1 MTQRRVDTFSKLPA
15 FALTLSLL
23 LACLPAT
30 ARAYQQ
36 SQDGR
41 GTVSGTV
48 KDTSGANVA
57 AAQVYLINPLQAVL
71 NSAKSD
77 AEGRF
82 QFADMPTGTYELRVT
97 HRGFDNR
104 RMSVKVASRET
115 TDVAVT
121 LEVNRIEEQI
131 TVTAESGQ
139 AADKDRVAQQVNVI
153 NENNILQRTTAVLA
167 QVADEEVGVNL
178 QRTSPTIGGIFVR
191 GLTGKN
197 VAVYVDGVRYTTSA
211 QRGGISTFF
220 NMNEP
225 SSLRA
230 VEILRGPNS
239 AQYGSDSL
247 GGTVNLVSRVP
258 GFGSLEPETHGEIN
272 TFFTSADLSFGG
284 NTLITYGTRR
294 FGILANINA
303 RRVNNLRP
311 AGGIDSHSSIQR
323 FLGLRSDILGTRL
336 TDTAFTQ
343 YGGTF
348 HVNYAPAND
357 QQLIFHYQRAQQDG
371 GKRYDQTLGGD
382 GNLISDLRNLMLDFG
397 YLRYLKQ
404 GVGFFDNGSITA
416 SYNTQREERVN
427 QGGRGNARGN
437 ITHQPERTKVF
448 GLSASLDKQFTR
460 NNTFLVGADF
470 YRETVNAPAFTVNPV
485 TGTTVLSRP
494 RIPDGARYITSG
506 IYAQDVFD
514 AVPDRLRLS
523 MALRYHVASYRSR
536 ASNAPIVNGRPLFPD
551 DSLREDN
558 LSGRIGAVVTAARG
572 LNLSFNYSRGF
583 RAPNIT
589 DLGTLGLVGNG
600 FEVDALSAIALGG
613 QIGTTADATAV
624 SSGRPVARLRSELS
638 NNFDGGIHFR
648 RARFDTDLVLFLTD
662 LNRSIS
668 QQTLILPQGA
678 TGLFLGDQPITRQLA
693 SGAVIVPLSTN
704 PVLVRSNFDDAR
716 LYGLE
721 YTLDARLRRDLT
733 FGGNFTMIR
742 AYNKASGLP
751 PNIEGGTPP
760 ATAFLRLRYE
770 PTGARYFVEAYSTL
784 ADRQTRLS
792 SLDLGDRRTGAA
804 RSRNDIRDFFNNGAR
819 ARGLVQP
826 DATGTLRLVATNET
840 LRQVQDRQLP
850 LGTVQNGLLVSS
862 DTIAVPL
869 YTYLPGYGLF
879 NLRGGFR
886 VGERSNIF
894 LDFEN
899 IGDKSYRAPSWGIDG
914 PGRSITARYQYRF

>member
-1 MTQRRVDTFSKLPA
+1 MKHGRGNKLS
-15 FALTLSLL
+15 ALLALALALSLSL
-23 LACLPAT
+23 TFPATT
-30 ARAYQQ
+30 ARAQQ
-36 SQDGR
+36 QDGR
-41 GTVSGTV
+41 GRLSGTV
-48 KDTSGANVA
+48 KDESGASVA
-57 AAQVYLINPLQAVL
+57 DAQVYLINPQQAVL
-71 NSAKSD
+71 NNVKTDS
-77 AEGRF
+77 EGRF
-82 QFADMPTGTYELRVT
+82 NFTDMAAGTYELRVS

-104 RMSVKVASRET
+104 RLSVKLVSRET
-115 TDVAVT
+115 TDVAVV
-121 LEVNRIEEQI
+121 LEVNRLEEQI

-220 NMNEP
+220 NLNEP

-247 GGTVNLVSRVP
+247 GGTINLVSRVP
-258 GFGSLEPETHGEIN
+258 GFGGDVPETHGEVN

-284 NTLITYGTRR
+284 NTLVTYGTRR
-294 FGILANINA
+294 FGILANVNA
-303 RRVNNLRP
+303 RRHSNLRT
-311 AGGIDSHSSIQR
+311 AGGFDTHSSVTR

-348 HVNYAPAND
+348 HVNYAPTND
-357 QQLIFHYQRAQQDG
+357 QQVIFHYQRAQQDG

-404 GVGFFDNGSITA
+404 GFGFFDNASVTA

-427 QGGRGNARGN
+427 QGGRGNPRAN
-437 ITHQPERTKVF
+437 ITHQYERTKVF
-448 GLSASLDKQFTR
+448 GLNASLDKQFTKH
-460 NNTFLVGADF
+460 NTFLVGADF
-470 YRETVNAPAFTVNPV
+470 YRETVDAPAFTVNPV
-485 TGTTVLSRP
+485 AGTSVLSRP
-494 RIPDGARYITSG
+494 RVPDGARYITSG
-506 IYAQDVFD
+506 VYAQDVFD
-514 AVPDRLRLS
+514 AIPDRLRLS
-523 MALRYHVASYRSR
+523 MAVRYHVASYRSR
-536 ASNAPIVNGRPLFPD
+536 AANAPVVNGLPLFPD

-558 LSGRIGAVVTAARG
+558 LSGRFGAVVTAAKG
-572 LNLSFNYSRGF
+572 LNLSFNYGRGF

-613 QIGTTADATAV
+613 QIGTTADSTAV
-624 SSGRPVARLRSELS
+624 ASGRPVERLRSELS

-648 RARFDTDLVLFLTD
+648 RSRFDTDLVLFLTD

-668 QQTLILPQGA
+668 QQTLILPPGA
-678 TGLFLGDQPITRQLA
+678 VGLFLGDQPITRQLA
-693 SGAVIVPLSTN
+693 SGAVVVPLSTN

-733 FGGNFTMIR
+733 FGGNFTLIR
-742 AYNKASGLP
+742 SYNRATGVP

-770 PTGARYFVEAYSTL
+770 PSGKRYFVEAYSTL
-784 ADRQTRLS
+784 ADRQNRLS
-792 SLDLGDRRTGAA
+792 TLDLGDRRTGAA

-819 ARGLVQP
+819 ARDLVRP
-826 DATGTLRLVATNET
+826 DEAGVLRLVATGET
-840 LRQVQDRQLP
+840 LRQVQDRLLP
-850 LGTVQNGLLVSS
+850 LGVAQNGVLVTGEGVS
-862 DTIAVPL
+862 VPL
-869 YTYLPGYGLF
+869 YTHLPGYGLF

-886 VGERSNIF
+886 VGERSNVF

-914 PGRSITARYQYRF
+914 TGRSLTARYQYRF

>member
-1 MTQRRVDTFSKLPA
+1 MRQARAIILSVVALAVA
-15 FALTLSLL
+15 FNLALTYPL
-23 LACLPAT
+23 AT
-30 ARAYQQ
+30 AHAQEQQ
-36 SQDGR
+36 SGR
-41 GTVSGTV
+41 GALSGTLT
-48 KDTSGANVA
+48 DASGANVA
-57 AAQVYLINPLQAVL
+57 GAQIYLINPQQAVL
-71 NSAKSD
+71 NATKSD
-77 AEGRF
+77 TEGRF
-82 QFADMPTGTYELRVT
+82 KFADMPAGTYELRVT

-104 RMSVKVASRET
+104 RLSVKLASRET

-121 LEVNRIEEQI
+121 LEVNRIEERI

-139 AADKDRVAQQVNVI
+139 AADRDRVAQQVNVI
-153 NENNILQRTTAVLA
+153 PESNILQRTTAVLA

-220 NMNEP
+220 NLNEP

-258 GFGSLEPETHGEIN
+258 GFGGEEPETHGELN

-284 NTLITYGTRR
+284 NTLVTYGTRR
-294 FGILANINA
+294 FGLLANVNA

-311 AGGIDSHSSIQR
+311 AGGIDSHSSITR
-323 FLGLRSDILGTRL
+323 FLGLPSDILGSRL

-348 HVNYAPAND
+348 HANYAPAND
-357 QQLIFHYQRAQQDG
+357 QQFIFHYQRAQQDG

-397 YLRYLKQ
+397 YVRYLKQ
-404 GVGFFDNGSITA
+404 GVGFFDNGSVTA

-427 QGGRGNARGN
+427 QGGRGNPRGN

-460 NNTFLVGADF
+460 HNTFLVGADF
-470 YRETVNAPAFTVNPV
+470 YRETVDAPAFTVNPV
-485 TGTTVLSRP
+485 AGTTVLSRP
-494 RIPDGARYITSG
+494 RIPDGARYITTG
-506 IYAQDVFD
+506 IYAQDVLE
-514 AVPDRLRLS
+514 AIPERLRLS
-523 MALRYHVASYRSR
+523 MAVRYHVASYRSR
-536 ASNAPIVNGRPLFPD
+536 AENAAIVNGRPLFPD
-551 DSLREDN
+551 DSLREDSF
-558 LSGRIGAVVTAARG
+558 SGRFGAVATVARG

-613 QIGTTADATAV
+613 QIGTNAGADAI
-624 SSGRPVARLRSELS
+624 SSGRPVAVLRSEHS
-638 NNFDGGIHFR
+638 NNFDGGLHFR
-648 RARFDTDLVLFLTD
+648 RKRFDTDLTLFLTD
-662 LNRSIS
+662 LNNSIS
-668 QQTLILPQGA
+668 QQTLILPPGA
-678 TGLFLGDQPITRQLA
+678 TGQFLGDQQITRQLPT
-693 SGAVIVPLSTN
+693 GAVIVGLSTN
-704 PVLVRSNFDDAR
+704 PVLVRANFEDAR

-721 YTLDARLRRDLT
+721 YTLDARLHRDLT

-742 AYNKASGLP
+742 AYSKATGLP

-770 PTGARYFVEAYSTL
+770 PAGKRYFVEAYSTL
-784 ADRQTRLS
+784 ADEQTRLS
-792 SLDLGDRRTGAA
+792 SLDLADRRTGAA

-819 ARGLVQP
+819 ARGLVQL
-826 DATGTLRLVATNET
+826 DSFGVLRLVETNET
-840 LRQVQDRQLP
+840 LRQVQDRLLP
-850 LGTVQNGLLVSS
+850 PGTVQNGILVAG
-862 DTIAVPL
+862 DGTVVPL
-869 YTYLPGYGLF
+869 FTRLPGYGLF

-914 PGRSITARYQYRF
+914 AGRSLTARYQYRF